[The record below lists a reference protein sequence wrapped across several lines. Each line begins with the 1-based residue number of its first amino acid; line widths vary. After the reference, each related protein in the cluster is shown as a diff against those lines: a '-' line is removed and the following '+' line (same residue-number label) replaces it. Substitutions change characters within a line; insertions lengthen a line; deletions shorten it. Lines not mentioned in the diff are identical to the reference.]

1 MEKYHQSTGQAPY
14 GVSVAVTAN
23 RVAVAVTGYN
33 VSVTVKRYNVSVA
46 VRGYSV
52 SVTVMVQVTMSQYRL
67 QDLGS

>member
-33 VSVTVKRYNVSVA
+33 VSVA
-46 VRGYSV
+46 VTGYSV

>member
-1 MEKYHQSTGQAPY
+1 MGSSYRLQLLGSSYRYGTGA
-14 GVSVAVTAN
+14 GFNVS
-23 RVAVAVTGYN
+23 VAVTGYN

-52 SVTVMVQVTMSQYRL
+52 SVTVMVQVTMSQFRL